1 MINLKPMPMSPRPL
15 LMFVSLAVLT
25 ACGHAPPLGAPTPGG
40 APRAFSDAPQPVRKR
55 GYDRDRW
62 KQLAPTVEQPQ
73 AMPRQGP
80 RAPKVDLRPKC
91 PPVYDQGEIGA
102 CTAFAIAKGLREF
115 KQTQRGGEP
124 VPQSALWF
132 YYEERALAGTTKED
146 SGATIADGMKVL
158 TRKGSAP
165 ERCWPYHEAKFAVKP
180 PAQAYAEA
188 PKWKLAKAY
197 HLMGLEDVK
206 TSIANGH
213 PVAMGFACYPS
224 FDRIGDDGKMPMPG
238 RGERPDGG
246 HAALA
251 VGYDDA
257 RKVLIVRNSYGKRWG
272 DAGHFYM
279 PYAFA
284 ADRAQVDE
292 YWTAD

>member
-1 MINLKPMPMSPRPL
+1 MKAFHRPL
-15 LMFVSLAVLT
+15 SLLIAIAALT
-25 ACGHAPPLGAPTPGG
+25 ACGQASPIAAPRGG
-40 APRAFSDAPQPVRKR
+40 AGVAAHDDAPVARKR
-55 GYDRDRW
+55 GYDRARW
-62 KQLAPTVEQPQ
+62 KQQAPGVGKPQ
-73 AMPRQGP
+73 TMPRQGP
-80 RAPKVDLRPKC
+80 RPAKVDLRPKC
-91 PPVYDQGEIGA
+91 PPVYDQGELGA
-102 CTAFAIAKGLREF
+102 CTAFTIAKGLREF
-115 KQTQRGGEP
+115 KQTQRGGKP
-124 VPQSALWF
+124 VPMSALWF
-132 YYEERALAGTTKED
+132 YYEERAMAGTTAKD
-146 SGATIADGMKVL
+146 AGATIADGMKVL
-158 TRKGSAP
+158 TRKGAAP
-165 ERCWPYHEAKFAVKP
+165 EFYWPYAEAKFAVKP

-197 HLMGLEDVK
+197 HLASLEDVK

-224 FDRIGDDGKMPMPG
+224 FDRIGDDGKMPLPG
-238 RGERPDGG
+238 AAERSDGG

-257 RKVLIVRNSYGKRWG
+257 RKVLIVRNSYGKAWG

-284 ADRAQVDE
+284 ADREQVDE